1 MSEALL
7 AAHHL
12 HIRHGQHTLLNL
24 DHWQLPEGQ
33 FTAIIGPNG
42 AGKSTLLNALAGGSR
57 HDTHITH
64 RGTPLS
70 LLHPRAL
77 AAKRAVLGQHPAL
90 AFPSPVADLI
100 RIGREAWRGTPAQK
114 HDNAV
119 CALAM
124 DTFDLTPLAQ
134 RNCLQLS
141 GGEQHRVHLARVL
154 AQLLPAPEADLNGK
168 WLLLD
173 EPTNHL
179 DIRHQYRLFATLAE
193 LRTRGLS
200 LLAILHD
207 PAHALNHAD
216 RLLLLKNGTIHG
228 EHSPVSAVQGKHLD
242 SLYDIPMHARLCAES
257 RRYYFSPAQ
266 PAQTQSRKT

>member
-1 MSEALL
+1 MKT
-7 AAHHL
+7 L
-12 HIRHGQHTLLNL
+12 HENILEIVDLRMTFGGLVAVDNVRFSLKRG
-24 DHWQLPEGQ
+24 EIA
-33 FTAIIGPNG
+33 AIIGPNG

-57 HDTHITH
+57 HDAHITH

-77 AAKRAVLGQHPAL
+77 AAKRAVLSQHPAL
-90 AFPSPVADLI
+90 AFPSPVAGLI

-257 RRYYFSPAQ
+257 RRYYFSPA
-266 PAQTQSRKT
+266 PPTQTTQ